1 MHLYQ
6 SSTNG
11 NMAGAAITPTP
22 KQVPSVELELRIP
35 SVSASSEKAVKFK
48 WVCCP
53 LFFFDKQQGHSG
65 VPQSVQ
71 VLSST
76 TLRLQCVMWH
86 WSDRASRTIPNLP
99 NSPSTVGTVW
109 HKVIFIIF
117 SPPKKNQELDVSART
132 LAKPKSV
139 SFTCP
144 SQSRSTFLI
153 SAYLQHGWQDWK
165 ILKNTTKIRKIKSMP

>member
-1 MHLYQ
+1 MERPRNREPNMMTWCWMMHLYQ

-117 SPPKKNQELDVSART
+117 SPPQKKSRT
-132 LAKPKSV
+132 RCLCSHLGEAKISQLHV
-139 SFTCP
+139 SF
-144 SQSRSTFLI
+144 
-153 SAYLQHGWQDWK
+153 AV
-165 ILKNTTKIRKIKSMP
+165 